1 MYAIC
6 IECSHQRG
14 MGNLFRSLNII
25 NWFHEHKIEFVVLIN
40 EDVRSMSYL
49 DSQNIAYHIVDLW
62 DYQTNWEKRMIEQY
76 KIKTW
81 INDRMAT
88 DIRHVRNIKNC
99 GVKLCSFDDT
109 GSGAELTDKN
119 FCSMVFDHVDRLK
132 GKEVFTGVEYM
143 ILNPEIQQYRKHR
156 TKKERILITLGGSD
170 TYGVT
175 VRVAKDVKNL
185 PYDFTIVV
193 GYCFNDYDKLQA
205 IIKDSSI
212 QVKNTVPSLIEFF
225 SYFDLAITGGG
236 ITSFEACSAGIP
248 CIIIAN
254 EHHEEQVGR
263 FFKRSGC
270 AEYLGYYQD
279 VFWDQIGL
287 CIEEMDVAAMSNR
300 ALQLLTL
307 SGLENTMREITK

>member
-193 GYCFNDYDKLQA
+193 GYC
-205 IIKDSSI
+205 
-212 QVKNTVPSLIEFF
+212 
-225 SYFDLAITGGG
+225 
-236 ITSFEACSAGIP
+236 
-248 CIIIAN
+248 
-254 EHHEEQVGR
+254 
-263 FFKRSGC
+263 
-270 AEYLGYYQD
+270 
-279 VFWDQIGL
+279 
-287 CIEEMDVAAMSNR
+287 
-300 ALQLLTL
+300 
-307 SGLENTMREITK
+307 